1 MVVVIRSWRTP
12 QVRLEGVSE
21 DDRVRGVFFV
31 CVLEGFVACVNERER
46 EGKNISLSL
55 LDCVSY
61 WKKRMT

>member
-46 EGKNISLSL
+46 ERERILVFLCLIVYRIGK
-55 LDCVSY
+55 
-61 WKKRMT
+61 KG